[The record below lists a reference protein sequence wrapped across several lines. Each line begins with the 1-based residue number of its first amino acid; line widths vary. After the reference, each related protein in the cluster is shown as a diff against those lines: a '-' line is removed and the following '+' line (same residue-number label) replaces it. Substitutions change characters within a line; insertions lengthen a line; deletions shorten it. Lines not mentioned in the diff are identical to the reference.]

1 MISTDDGRKSSAI
14 GRFLLSDEFEVSNDR
29 HVLIR
34 DRFSPIAVISL
45 DGWNVA

>member
-14 GRFLLSDEFEVSNDR
+14 GRILLSDEFEVSNDR
-29 HVLIR
+29 HVLIS
-34 DRFSPIAVISL
+34 DGTIAVISL